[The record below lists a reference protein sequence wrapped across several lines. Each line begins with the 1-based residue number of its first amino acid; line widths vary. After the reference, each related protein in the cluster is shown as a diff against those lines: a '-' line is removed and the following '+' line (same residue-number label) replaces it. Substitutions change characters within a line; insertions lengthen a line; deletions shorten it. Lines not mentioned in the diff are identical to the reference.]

1 VQRLIG
7 LLLVTVTVAACSVE
21 QTMQPMNDG
30 KYHPTANGKAESE
43 ADACTALSAAIDM
56 DRSNLSC
63 VGTSPT
69 CPSLVQAGSGQTC
82 AQYDQGTIQGCV
94 DYFAKATTCQDI
106 STRID
111 DCVFVA
117 ISGSAGKGC

>member
-1 VQRLIG
+1 
-7 LLLVTVTVAACSVE
+7 VE
-21 QTMQPMNDG
+21 QQMPPPMNDG
-30 KYHPTANGKAESE
+30 KYHPTTNGKPESE
-43 ADACTALSAAIDM
+43 ADACTALANAIDS

-69 CPSLVQAGSGQTC
+69 CPSLVQAVSGLTC
-82 AQYDQGTIQGCV
+82 AEYDEGTIKGCV

-111 DCVFVA
+111 NCVFVA